1 MKEPGITID
10 PIETEESLT
19 DVMSEPSPEAVDAV
33 SQIAGDMMILGIAG
47 KMGPTLG
54 RLLVRAGAPKVIG
67 VSRFSNPA
75 DQEMLDAVGIDTLRC
90 DLLDDEGLRK
100 LPDVDHIYLLAGH

>member
-67 VSRFSNPA
+67 VSRFSKWWRMTPWGV
-75 DQEMLDAVGIDTLRC
+75 LSPRGVCPVSIS
-90 DLLDDEGLRK
+90 
-100 LPDVDHIYLLAGH
+100 